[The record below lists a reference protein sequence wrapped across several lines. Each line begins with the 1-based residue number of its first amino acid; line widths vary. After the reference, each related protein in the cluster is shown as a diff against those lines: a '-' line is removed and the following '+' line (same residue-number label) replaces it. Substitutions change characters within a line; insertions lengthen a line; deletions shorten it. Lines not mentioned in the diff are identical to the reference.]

1 MDIEQ
6 ESVILKLYEQ
16 SEQEMSNSKDYAEL
30 LSKYNTYK
38 VKFRAEITENQSQGL
53 EKLLQFK
60 TDMESITAR
69 DYYIEGFKVAT
80 RLMAEA
86 FSKKEK

>member
-16 SEQEMSNSKDYAEL
+16 SEQEMSNSKEYTEL
-30 LSKYNTYK
+30 LSKFN
-38 VKFRAEITENQSQGL
+38 VCRDDLDDRLAPSQMEDLIT
-53 EKLLQFK
+53 LLQIK
-60 TDMESITAR
+60 NDMESITAR

-80 RLMAEA
+80 RLMTEV
-86 FSKKEK
+86 FHKEDK